1 MPNIVNLSA
10 ARKAKLQAKSKG
22 ITLCQSGFHKWQ
34 AVAGQGFDVCQG
46 KLITTERCS
55 RCNKERTRLT

>member
-1 MPNIVNLSA
+1 MSNIVNLHTA
-10 ARKAKLQAKSKG
+10 PKAKLQAKSQG

-34 AVAGQGFDVCQG
+34 TVAGKRFDVKQG
-46 KLITTERCS
+46 KLVTTERCA